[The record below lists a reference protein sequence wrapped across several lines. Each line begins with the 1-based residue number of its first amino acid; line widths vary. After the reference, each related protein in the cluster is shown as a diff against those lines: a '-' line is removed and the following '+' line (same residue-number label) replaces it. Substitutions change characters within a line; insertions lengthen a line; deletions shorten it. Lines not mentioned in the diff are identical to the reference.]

1 MPVWPSIMQSDP
13 QSHRTGFA
21 AEWHEVTVQYPFA
34 TRQVVGP
41 VSIAVRPGER
51 VLLLGPSGSG
61 KSTLLLTLTGL
72 VSNSIPATVSG
83 DICLFGVNVGTRQP
97 WAWAAQVAQ
106 YFQDADQTLCGMRV
120 EDEIAFAL
128 ENRALPP
135 KHIADRVMEAMQRVG
150 VPESWRKRP
159 TSTLSGGE
167 RQLVALA
174 ATLVQNA
181 PLFVADEPTAHLAPQ
196 AADRLHALLTEHDPH
211 RSVLIVDHRL
221 EGLIQHIDRM
231 VVLGRDGTILA
242 EGHPRTI
249 FRDERDLLASE
260 GIWCPVATMLDAQL
274 EHAGIAPPAAPLS
287 VEEALSHVDPA
298 LSSREDVDRAIPAVK
313 AFVAEYAV
321 RSAPTALG
329 APVLAELVK
338 ADCAPFLGPTI
349 LRNIDLAIHQGEILG
364 IFGANGAGKST
375 LGLCLSGLL
384 PLKAGSRTGA
394 PGGYAFQRPENQF
407 TVGTV
412 RDEIL
417 DALPEQVAAR
427 DKAEHVA
434 SALATWGLSGLE
446 NRHPFELSQGQ
457 KRRLALATLTVSDRW
472 PVLVLDEPTAGLD
485 ALGVSTLM
493 REMQALQG
501 RGHAIAVIT
510 HDMDLALRLCP
521 RSIVVGEGGILA
533 DGPTQELMSDTALLR
548 RAGLAEPSCAI
559 ALQWLHRVASC

>member
-1 MPVWPSIMQSDP
+1 MRSDP
-13 QSHRTGFA
+13 QSSRAGFA

-34 TRQVVGP
+34 KRQAVGP
-41 VSIAVRPGER
+41 VNFSVRPGER

-72 VSNSIPATVSG
+72 VPSSIPATVSG
-83 DICLFGVNVGTRQP
+83 NICLFGADVGTRQP

-128 ENRALPP
+128 ENRALPSML
-135 KHIADRVMEAMQRVG
+135 IAERVTEAMRRVG
-150 VPESWRKRP
+150 VPESWRSRP

-181 PLFVADEPTAHLAPQ
+181 ALFVADEPTAHLAPQ
-196 AADRLHALLTEHDPH
+196 AADRLHALLTEHDPD

-231 VVLGRDGTILA
+231 VVLGGDGTILA
-242 EGHPRTI
+242 EGHPRSI

-274 EHAGIAPPAAPLS
+274 EHAGIAPPVAPLS
-287 VEEALSHVDPA
+287 VAEALAHLDPA
-298 LSSREDVDRAIPAVK
+298 LSSREEVDRAIPAVK
-313 AFVAEYAV
+313 AFVAEYTV
-321 RSAPTALG
+321 RSAQTPPE
-329 APVLAELVK
+329 APVLAGLLN

-364 IFGANGAGKST
+364 ILGTNGAGKST

-394 PGGYAFQRPENQF
+394 TGGYAFQRPENQF
-407 TVGTV
+407 TAGTV

-417 DALPEQVAAR
+417 DALPKQIPAR
-427 DKAEHVA
+427 DKAEHIA
-434 SALATWGLSGLE
+434 GALAAWGLSGFE

-457 KRRLALATLTVSDRW
+457 KRRLALATLTASDRW
-472 PVLVLDEPTAGLD
+472 PLLVLDEPMAGLD
-485 ALGVSTLM
+485 AHGVSTLM
-493 REMQALQG
+493 REIQALQG
-501 RGHAIAVIT
+501 RGHAVAVIT
-510 HDMDLALRLCP
+510 HDMDLALCLCP
-521 RSIVVGEGGILA
+521 RSIIVGEGGILA
-533 DGPTQELMSDTALLR
+533 DGPTQELMRDTALLR
-548 RAGLAEPSCAI
+548 RAELAEPSCAR
-559 ALQWLHRVASC
+559 ALQWLHRVALC

>member
-1 MPVWPSIMQSDP
+1 MRSDP

-21 AEWHEVTVQYPFA
+21 AEWHEVTVQYPF
-34 TRQVVGP
+34 TKRQAVGP
-41 VSIAVRPGER
+41 VSLAVRPGES

-72 VSNSIPATVSG
+72 VPNSIPATVSG
-83 DICLFGVNVGTRQP
+83 DICLFGADVRTRQP

-135 KHIADRVMEAMQRVG
+135 TRIAERVTEAMRRVG
-150 VPESWRKRP
+150 VPESWRSRP

-196 AADRLHALLTEHDPH
+196 AADRLHALLTEHDPD

-231 VVLGRDGTILA
+231 VVLGRDGTILV

-249 FRDERDLLASE
+249 FRDKRDLLVSE
-260 GIWCPVATMLDAQL
+260 GIWCPVASALDARL
-274 EHAGIAPPAAPLS
+274 EAAGIAPSVAPLS
-287 VEEALSHVDPA
+287 VEEALAHVDPGTA
-298 LSSREDVDRAIPAVK
+298 SREHVEKALPAVA
-313 AFVAEYAV
+313 AFVAGYTV
-321 RSAPTALG
+321 RSAKTVPD
-329 APVLAELVK
+329 APVLARLVN
-338 ADCAPFLGPTI
+338 AECAPFLGPTV
-349 LRNIDLAIHQGEILG
+349 LRNIDLAIHGGEILG
-364 IFGANGAGKST
+364 ILGANGAGKST

-407 TVGTV
+407 TAGTV

-417 DALPEQVAAR
+417 DALPKQIPTR

-434 SALATWGLSGLE
+434 GTLAAWGLSGLE

-457 KRRLALATLTVSDRW
+457 KRRLALAALTASDRW
-472 PVLVLDEPTAGLD
+472 PLLVLDEPMAGLD
-485 ALGVSTLM
+485 AYGVSTLI
-493 REMQALQG
+493 REIQALQG
-501 RGHAIAVIT
+501 RGQTVAVIT

-521 RSIVVGEGGILA
+521 RSIIVGEGGILA
-533 DGPTQELMSDTALLR
+533 DGPTQKLMRDTALLR
-548 RAGLAEPSCAI
+548 RAGLAEPSCAK
-559 ALQWLHRVASC
+559 ALHWLHRVASC